1 MLLQERKKKWWMLES
16 VSFAGD
22 QSTRQGI
29 KKKVR
34 REKKKKQTLKRGDLI
49 TVEAREGAVRGFGS
63 LCV

>member
-29 KKKVR
+29 KKKSEER
-34 REKKKKQTLKRGDLI
+34 EEKKNKH
-49 TVEAREGAVRGFGS
+49 
-63 LCV
+63 